1 MAKKQFA
8 VIGLGR
14 FGKSVARSLVE
25 TGNEVLGI
33 DIDEETVQNFL
44 ESVSHAVQADAT
56 DEKTL
61 RALGLQ
67 DFDSVIV
74 AIGEDM
80 QASVL
85 ITLILKEMGIKNL
98 LAKALNE
105 SHGKVLERVGADNVV
120 YPERDMGV
128 RVARNLAGH
137 IILDYLELDP
147 SSSIIEIKTPKWMIG
162 KTLGQL
168 ELRKKYGIS
177 IIGISRK
184 GVLNINPGPND
195 QLDSGDLLAVL
206 GRNEDL
212 DKLES
217 M

>member
-14 FGKSVARSLVE
+14 FGKSVASTLVK
-25 TGNEVLGI
+25 TGHEVLGI
-33 DIDEETVQNFL
+33 DIDEETVQDFV

-56 DEKTL
+56 DVKTIK
-61 RALGLQ
+61 ALGLQ
-67 DFDSVIV
+67 DFDTVIV

-80 QASVL
+80 QASILV
-85 ITLILKEMGIKNL
+85 TLILKEIGVKNVA
-98 LAKALNE
+98 AKALNE
-105 SHGKVLERVGADNVV
+105 AHGKVLQRVGADNVV
-120 YPERDMGV
+120 YPERDMGI

-147 SSSIIEIKTPKWMIG
+147 NSSIVELKTPDWMIG
-162 KTLGQL
+162 KTLGKL
-168 ELRKKYGIS
+168 ELRKKFGIS
-177 IIGISRK
+177 VIGISRD
-184 GVLNINPGPND
+184 GVLNINPGPQD
-195 QLDSGDLLAVL
+195 ELMQGDLLALL
-206 GRNEDL
+206 GHNQDL